1 MNISGIRPYTGFY
14 ENRIE
19 NSYRP
24 ELSAQNA
31 NNEDQAAK
39 KAAEPESGVIYE
51 HKRPEA
57 LTQALSEMKEDRV
70 LQQYQFFA
78 KSLSTYDPSLA
89 VISGENFNV

>member
-19 NSYRP
+19 NTYRP
-24 ELSAQNA
+24 ELQVREPKV
-31 NNEDQAAK
+31 EDQAEK
-39 KAAEPESGVIYE
+39 KQPEPETGVIYE
-51 HKRPEA
+51 SKRPEA

-78 KSLSTYDPSLA
+78 KSLSSYDPSLA
-89 VISGENFNV
+89 VISGENFSL

>member
-19 NSYRP
+19 NAYRP
-24 ELSAQNA
+24 ELNAQDSKI
-31 NNEDQAAK
+31 NEEAK
-39 KAAEPESGVIYE
+39 KPAEQETGVVYE
-51 HKRPEA
+51 KSRPEA
-57 LTQALSEMKEDRV
+57 LTRALSEMKEDRV

-89 VISGENFNV
+89 VISGENFDL